1 MGRMES
7 GDFYK
12 VTVFDVVF
20 IALILFFSIG
30 AILHSRLGLNR
41 RLPKA
46 LEASVYQEGK
56 LFGHPR
62 LDRDRE
68 MSLLDGRMSIEIKQ
82 GRIRVRKSDCPRK
95 ICVNAGWIKTPGQV
109 IACVP
114 NKVLVEVKT
123 AGSPFLDAVVY

>member
-1 MGRMES
+1 MGRTES

-20 IALILFFSIG
+20 IVLILFFSIG
-30 AILHSRLGLNR
+30 AILHTSLGLNR
-41 RLPKA
+41 QLPRA
-46 LEASVYQEGK
+46 LEASVYHEGK
-56 LFGHPR
+56 LFGHPK

-68 MSLLDGRMSIEIKQ
+68 ISLLNGRMSIEIKQ
-82 GRIRVRKSDCPRK
+82 GRIRVSESDCPRK
-95 ICVNAGWIKTPGQV
+95 ICVNAGWIKSPGQI

-114 NKVLVEVKT
+114 NKVLLEVKS